1 MVSGKKYT
9 KETRKKRYKNAALKE
24 VKIPQ
29 VIMSRKVI
37 TALTNDCGEETNP
50 TEVGGAFAVVFC
62 MFSRSHHLT
71 RERERERAH

>member
-1 MVSGKKYT
+1 
-9 KETRKKRYKNAALKE
+9 
-24 VKIPQ
+24 
-29 VIMSRKVI
+29 MSRKVI

-71 RERERERAH
+71 RERERERAD